1 MDNNVAHFHAQQNN
15 NVVGG
20 TVPEK
25 PFQTKH
31 SFLVHH
37 HQHTIMQILVLY
49 YFTVDVYIHLDI
61 KLYLCY

>member
-1 MDNNVAHFHAQQNN
+1 MSKMDNNVAHFHAQQNN
-15 NVVGG
+15 VVGS

-25 PFQTKH
+25 PFQIH

-37 HQHTIMQILVLY
+37 QHAIMQILVLH
-49 YFTVDVYIHLDI
+49 VDVYIHLDI